1 MRRQRDEAKKKKI
14 LGVILGITMFGSIF
28 TFIFFG
34 FNTGGRASGVV
45 DYNGFEF
52 INRGTHW
59 STSVDGREALFTY
72 LPDDLGFIFINSDV
86 INALKNK
93 IQIDITS
100 DFNDTSAE
108 TIAVTQYQVGITLNN
123 FDLFV
128 RNGFTST
135 QQNFPVI
142 TCDDS
147 SNFVPVI
154 FFKSSNETI
163 FYLDND
169 CVIAEASDP
178 ADIIRIKDRLVYGI
192 LGII

>member
-1 MRRQRDEAKKKKI
+1 MRRQHDEGKRKKI
-14 LGVILGITMFGSIF
+14 LGIILGITMFGSIF

-34 FNTGGRASGVV
+34 FNTGGVASGSV

-59 STSVDGREALFTY
+59 STFVDSREALFTY
-72 LPDDLGFIFINSDV
+72 LPDDLGFIFINSNV
-86 INALKNK
+86 INHLKNK

-100 DFNDTSAE
+100 EFNDTSAE
-108 TIAVTQYQVGITLNN
+108 TIALAQYQTGITLNN
-123 FDLFV
+123 FNVFV
-128 RNGFTST
+128 RNGFTSK

-142 TCDDS
+142 TCNDS

-154 FFKSSNETI
+154 YFKSSNETKV
-163 FYLDND
+163 YLDND

>member
-1 MRRQRDEAKKKKI
+1 MRRQRDEAKRKKI

-59 STSVDGREALFTY
+59 STIVDGREALFTY
-72 LPDDLGFIFINSDV
+72 LPDDLGFIFVNPDV
-86 INALKNK
+86 INSLKNK

-108 TIAVTQYQVGITLNN
+108 TIAVAQYQASITLNN
-123 FDLFV
+123 FNVFA
-128 RNGFTST
+128 RNGFTSK

-142 TCDDS
+142 TCNDS

-154 FFKSSNETI
+154 FFKSSNGTRV
-163 FYLDND
+163 YLDND
-169 CVIAEASDP
+169 CVIAEASNP
-178 ADIIRIKDRLVYGI
+178 ADVIRIKDRLVYGI